1 MLWWIAIIGLGA
13 IFKFIYWVADCIH
26 DSNENR
32 KELEAKEQAE
42 KMLSTRRLMSSINN
56 RIAILKEK
64 KDSLKCEV
72 LKLQDKQQKILNQF
86 AATSYY
92 GEQSNS
98 SIESKNSINDE
109 VSGVDIHCD
118 FCDKIYSI
126 KERRC
131 PNCKTE
137 NPFWENISD
146 FE

>member
-32 KELEAKEQAE
+32 KELEAKEQEE
-42 KMLSTRRLMSSINN
+42 KMLSTQRLMSSVNN
-56 RIAILKEK
+56 RITIFKEK
-64 KDSLKCEV
+64 KASLKCDV
-72 LKLQDKQQKILNQF
+72 LKLHDKQQKILNQF
-86 AATSYY
+86 TITSNC

-98 SIESKNSINDE
+98 SIESKNSTNDE
-109 VSGVDIHCD
+109 FYGVDIHCD
-118 FCDKIYSI
+118 FCDEIYSI

-131 PNCKTE
+131 PNCKAE
-137 NPFWENISD
+137 NPYWGNISD